1 MRGKNKRKKEETKK
15 RGGGGREFGK
25 LFQTEYSGE
34 RKMEKNTSALGLNEI
49 YKRSRL

>member
-1 MRGKNKRKKEETKK
+1 MRGKNKRKKAETKK
-15 RGGGGREFGK
+15 RGGGREFGK

-34 RKMEKNTSALGLNEI
+34 RKMEKNTSALGLKEI